1 MTAKVSRR
9 SLFDAFRAPER
20 SAPAQPADAPGFSL
34 DAFYAGRGAAAAPLP
49 SASLR
54 PGLPAVTTTRVG
66 LGEQRAPGRAAGHA
80 VVIPE
85 GGKVRVRAHT
95 CLALTGS
102 FCSTCSER
110 CPVPGA
116 IVVEAGRPRV
126 DEQVCTGCGVCVGL
140 CPAPI
145 NGFDIVLPRREPS
158 RGV

>member
-1 MTAKVSRR
+1 MTKVSRR
-9 SLFDAFRAPER
+9 SLFDAFRAPATRE
-20 SAPAQPADAPGFSL
+20 PAQPAAAPGFSL
-34 DAFYAGRGAAAAPLP
+34 DAFYAGRGAAAPLP
-49 SASLR
+49 SAPLR
-54 PGLPAVTTTRVG
+54 PGLPAVPTTRVG
-66 LGEQRAPGRAAGHA
+66 LGAARAPGRAAGHA

-85 GGKVRVRAHT
+85 GGRVRVRAHT

-126 DEQVCTGCGVCVGL
+126 DEDVCTGCGVCVGL

-145 NGFDIVLPRREPS
+145 NGFDIVLPRRGP
-158 RGV
+158 RGDV